1 MQALIW
7 VGAVL
12 AVLGLGGLAW
22 CIREGLRLRAPD
34 REPEEV
40 RARLRKLNVI
50 NLASVSTG
58 FLGLAVVAAGVI
70 LS

>member
-12 AVLGLGGLAW
+12 AVLGLGG
-22 CIREGLRLRAPD
+22 
-34 REPEEV
+34 
-40 RARLRKLNVI
+40 